1 MPTFIYHGHACFELE
16 GKAGRVII
24 DPFLTGNRLAD
35 IRPDQLL
42 KVDAV
47 LLTHGHGDH
56 VGDGLDI
63 ARRHGALVVA
73 PYELALFCRDRGCQ
87 VHPMHIGGSHD
98 FTFGTVKLVVA
109 FHGGKVEGDDTGKY
123 TTFPCGFVVTLDGKR
138 TYHTGDTALTL
149 EMRLLQD
156 QVDVML
162 VPIGGNFTMGVEDAA
177 RAVEFVRPKVA
188 VPMHYNTFDV
198 ITADPDAFRRA
209 VGTTASVVVMKPGQ
223 RYEF

>member
-73 PYELALFCRDRGCQ
+73 RTSWRSSA
-87 VHPMHIGGSHD
+87 
-98 FTFGTVKLVVA
+98 GTA
-109 FHGGKVEGDDTGKY
+109 
-123 TTFPCGFVVTLDGKR
+123 
-138 TYHTGDTALTL
+138 
-149 EMRLLQD
+149 
-156 QVDVML
+156 
-162 VPIGGNFTMGVEDAA
+162 AA
-177 RAVEFVRPKVA
+177 RCTRCTSAGP
-188 VPMHYNTFDV
+188 PTS
-198 ITADPDAFRRA
+198 PSGRA
-209 VGTTASVVVMKPGQ
+209 S
-223 RYEF
+223 